1 MLKLVLVL
9 SVIILISGCSYI
21 QQFRE
26 APLGEEEPFISIIP
40 EDDITEPIVN
50 EQDVNEEETSE
61 ITEAETIGAAEESAE
76 PTVKLEVNEG
86 ELVKLKLAA
95 VDPDRDPLTYK
106 FSKPLNEKGEWQ
118 TKIGDAGDYNVNI
131 IVDDGKI
138 STEQDILIVVKA
150 VNMAPVLEIEKEITV
165 DEGEQIKLQPKVS
178 DPDNDKV
185 TIKYSGWM
193 NSATYTTTYEDA
205 GVYTVT
211 VTVSD
216 GKKEVSQNIK
226 VIVNDMNRP
235 PVIES
240 ITLE

>member
-1 MLKLVLVL
+1 MIKYDFSTYISPFTWRYGSKEMRYIFSEQHKYELWRKIWLALAEAQQKAG
-9 SVIILISGCSYI
+9 LISK
-21 QQFRE
+21 
-26 APLGEEEPFISIIP
+26 EEL
-40 EDDITEPIVN
+40 EDLI
-50 EQDVNEEETSE
+50 
-61 ITEAETIGAAEESAE
+61 
-76 PTVKLEVNEG
+76 KH
-86 ELVKLKLAA
+86 
-95 VDPDRDPLTYK
+95 
-106 FSKPLNEKGEWQ
+106 EK
-118 TKIGDAGDYNVNI
+118 NI
-131 IVDDGKI
+131 NIERI
-138 STEQDILIVVKA
+138 
-150 VNMAPVLEIEKEITV
+150 LEIEKEITV